1 MATQKLGREMLTRL
15 LSSVLCAPFGDSGYN
30 TPLRSRALEVEMF
43 RRAIFKRA
51 LMLGFVVALTLA
63 VSAPWAISEQAQEE
77 SRVPAFN
84 PGPPPKGEA
93 LPPILD
99 KDQLWGN
106 NDQYPYQS
114 HAYELA
120 AKIPNVI
127 YQQPC
132 YCYCDRMG
140 HKSLRSCFEGTHGA
154 QCSTCMKELYYAYQ
168 MTKEHKTAA
177 QIRKGIIAGEWKQI
191 DLQTAANIN

>member
-1 MATQKLGREMLTRL
+1 M
-15 LSSVLCAPFGDSGYN
+15 V
-30 TPLRSRALEVEMF
+30 
-43 RRAIFKRA
+43 RRGF
-51 LMLGFVVALTLA
+51 MLGFVLALTLA
-63 VSAPWAISEQAQEE
+63 GSSPWAISEQPE
-77 SRVPAFN
+77 VPAYN
-84 PGPPPKGEA
+84 PGPPAKGA
-93 LPPILD
+93 KLPPILGR
-99 KDQLWGN
+99 DQLWGS

-154 QCSTCMKELYYAYQ
+154 QCSTCMQELYYSYE
-168 MTKEHKTAA
+168 MTKKHKTAA

-191 DLQTAANIN
+191 DLETAAAIQ